1 VARFTTPDPAAHV
14 SCRVE
19 PLTWDALEPRL
30 QALVERPLDAAG
42 VPQFLLDVDRIEREV
57 GEAYAGLARAKDEDT
72 ADEIAKAAY
81 LDFVQEV
88 LPRLEPVADRLNRK
102 LLEVPDYR
110 PPAALEPAWAN
121 LRDQVELYRDA
132 NVPLHAA
139 EAALNQRY
147 GEIVGRTRVV
157 LDGEE
162 ITVAAAMAKLDEP
175 DRALR
180 ERAYRAIDAARE
192 EHRPSLDALFL
203 ELAQLRERMAG
214 HADLPDYRAFAWRSM
229 HRHEYTPADAVAL
242 HEAVA
247 QELVPRL
254 RAQRDRRRARMGVS
268 ALRPWD
274 LHADPDGRP
283 PLVPFSDVAELESG
297 LSRMFQALDPELGH
311 DFELLRD
318 GWMDLEPRKSKVPG
332 LGYQS
337 YFPVSRRPYV
347 YWSAVGTD
355 NDLLTMRH
363 EAGHAFHSIAT
374 ERAWPLLKH
383 GAERPEVNELAAQAL
398 ELLTLP
404 HLARDHGGFYE
415 PADAARSQAML
426 LDRVFGLLVSI
437 CQVDAIQHWIYGR
450 PADAL
455 TAEGIDAAWSDLQDR
470 FDTGVDWSG
479 LERARSKGWHVI
491 HVFQFPFYYLEYG
504 LAYLGALQLWERS
517 LTDPAAALA
526 GYRRMLA
533 LGGTRPI
540 DELYAAAGIEFRFD
554 RATVARLAD
563 LVVAKMEEDEG

>member
-1 VARFTTPDPAAHV
+1 VDPTTWP
-14 SCRVE
+14 
-19 PLTWDALEPRL
+19 ALEPRL
-30 QALVERPLDAAG
+30 RELVERPLDAAG
-42 VPQFLLDVDRIEREV
+42 VPQFLLDIDGIEREV
-57 GEAYAGLARAKDEDT
+57 GETYAGLSRARDEDT
-72 ADEIAKAAY
+72 ADEAAKAAY
-81 LDFVQEV
+81 LAFVTEV
-88 LPRLEPVADRLNRK
+88 LPRLEPIGDQLNRK
-102 LLEVPDYR
+102 LLAVPDFR
-110 PPAALEPAWAN
+110 PPAALAPAWAN
-121 LRDQVELYRDA
+121 LRDQVELYREA
-132 NVPLHAA
+132 NVPLHAE
-139 EAALNQRY
+139 EAALGQRY
-147 GEIVGRTRVV
+147 GEIAGRTRVV
-157 LDGEE
+157 IDGEE
-162 ITVAAAMAKLDEP
+162 TTVAAATAKLDEP

-192 EHRPSLDALFL
+192 EHRGDLDDLFL
-203 ELAQLRERMAG
+203 ELTRLRERLA
-214 HADLPDYRAFAWRSM
+214 HNADLPDYRAFAWRAM
-229 HRHEYTPADAVAL
+229 HRHEYTPEDALAL

-254 RAQRDRRRARMGVS
+254 RAQRERRRVRMGLS
-268 ALRPWD
+268 TLRPWD

-283 PLVPFSDVAELESG
+283 PLAPFTDVTELETG
-297 LSRMFQALDPELGH
+297 LARMFHALDPELGC

-363 EAGHAFHSIAT
+363 EAGHAFHAIAT

-383 GAERPEVNELAAQAL
+383 GVDRPEVNELAAQAL

-404 HLARDHGGFYE
+404 HLARDRGGFYDA
-415 PADAARSQAML
+415 ADAARSQAML

-437 CQVDAIQHWIYGR
+437 CQVDAIQHWIYDQKA
-450 PADAL
+450 ADL
-455 TAEGIDAAWSDLQDR
+455 TIEGIDAAWSALQDR
-470 FDTGVDWSG
+470 FDTGIDWSG
-479 LERARSKGWHVI
+479 VERARSKGWHVI

-504 LAYLGALQLWERS
+504 LAYLGALQLWERA
-517 LTDPAAALA
+517 LTDPAGALA

-554 RATVARLAD
+554 RATIARLAD
-563 LVVAKMEEDEG
+563 LVVAKMEEDEAA